1 MNLQYGQCLST
12 LILLAP
18 EVFADLWYRYGI
30 WNFSKCSLASALLKK
45 ASDLILFNMIII
57 VHNLISILN
66 KNTKLKVHVSK
77 YVGKI
82 SGSKFAK
89 ICGSW

>member
-18 EVFADLWYRYGI
+18 EVFAGICDICI